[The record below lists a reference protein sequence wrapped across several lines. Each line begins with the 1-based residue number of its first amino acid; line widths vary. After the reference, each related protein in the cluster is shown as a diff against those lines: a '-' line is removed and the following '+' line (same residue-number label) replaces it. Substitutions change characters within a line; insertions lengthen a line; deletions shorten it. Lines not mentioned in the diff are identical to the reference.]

1 MTGPPP
7 VRAALTLG
15 ESHAAGLQCALQ
27 RLRHLREL
35 PEGLD
40 TFLGENGA
48 RLSGGQRQRVAI
60 ARALANR
67 PALVLAD
74 EPTGNLDTQNT
85 ADIMRLLQEIN
96 TQLFTL
102 TPAASEAVRNILT
115 ERNLEGYALR
125 VYVAGGG
132 CCGVNFGM
140 ALDNN
145 FRDVDTT
152 FEANGVKVVVDEV
165 SIDYLRDAT
174 VDFVNDP
181 TRGAG
186 FAVNSPNAKGH
197 SHGEGGCACS
207 SGGGE
212 GSCGCGGGGACGCNN

>member
-1 MTGPPP
+1 M
-7 VRAALTLG
+7 
-15 ESHAAGLQCALQ
+15 
-27 RLRHLREL
+27 
-35 PEGLD
+35 
-40 TFLGENGA
+40 
-48 RLSGGQRQRVAI
+48 
-60 ARALANR
+60 
-67 PALVLAD
+67 
-74 EPTGNLDTQNT
+74 
-85 ADIMRLLQEIN
+85 LQEIE
-96 TQLFTL
+96 TQLLTL
-102 TPAASEAVRNILT
+102 TPAASQAVKDILT
-115 ERNLEGYALR
+115 QRNLEGYALR

-152 FEANGVKVVVDEV
+152 FESNGVKVVVDEV

-181 TRGAG
+181 QHGAG

-197 SHGEGGCACS
+197 SHEEGGCACS

-212 GSCGCGGGGACGCNN
+212 SSCGCGGGGACSCNN

>member
-1 MTGPPP
+1 M
-7 VRAALTLG
+7 
-15 ESHAAGLQCALQ
+15 
-27 RLRHLREL
+27 
-35 PEGLD
+35 
-40 TFLGENGA
+40 
-48 RLSGGQRQRVAI
+48 
-60 ARALANR
+60 
-67 PALVLAD
+67 
-74 EPTGNLDTQNT
+74 
-85 ADIMRLLQEIN
+85 LQEIE

-102 TPAASEAVRNILT
+102 TPAASQAVRDILA
-115 ERNLEGYALR
+115 ERKLDGFALR

-181 TRGAG
+181 QRGAG
-186 FAVNSPNAKGH
+186 FAVSSPNAKSGGGCSCG
-197 SHGEGGCACS
+197 SHGEGHSHSDAENSCA
-207 SGGGE
+207 
-212 GSCGCGGGGACGCNN
+212 CGGGGACGCN

>member
-1 MTGPPP
+1 M
-7 VRAALTLG
+7 
-15 ESHAAGLQCALQ
+15 
-27 RLRHLREL
+27 
-35 PEGLD
+35 
-40 TFLGENGA
+40 
-48 RLSGGQRQRVAI
+48 
-60 ARALANR
+60 
-67 PALVLAD
+67 
-74 EPTGNLDTQNT
+74 
-85 ADIMRLLQEIN
+85 LQEIN

-115 ERNLEGYALR
+115 ERQLEGYALR

-181 TRGAG
+181 IRGAG
-186 FAVNSPNAKGH
+186 FAVDSPNAKSH
-197 SHGEGGCACS
+197 SHGEGECACG

-212 GSCGCGGGGACGCNN
+212 SSCGCGGSCSCNN